1 MSDGEKPDDEGM
13 SDGEEPDDEDMGQ
26 KEPGQQHGKFDVL
39 LPVLLPESMVDDEE
53 SDDEGDDEEPE
64 DWRLAGVVLPDGWSL
79 KDDTNIVIAALAEE
93 SGYRIGLY
101 TRMLE
106 AGHALRRIRKA
117 LPYGEWG
124 PHIAKMG
131 VSESVATKRMRLA
144 VTGLTPQ
151 QILALGGQDAAL
163 RKHKVYVPSKCAHP
177 EILIAPNGKCCACVQ
192 DALPPDEDVVISEYE
207 CKGNAYHIFNKCV
220 WRGRDAAFTYKCENC
235 TDTATQS
242 VVRSRRVLLRRA
254 MRLRSAGQ
262 TRG

>member
-13 SDGEEPDDEDMGQ
+13 SYGEEPDDEGMSDG
-26 KEPGQQHGKFDVL
+26 E
-39 LPVLLPESMVDDEE
+39 ESDDEDEE
-53 SDDEGDDEEPE
+53 SDD
-64 DWRLAGVVLPDGWSL
+64 WRIDGVVLPDGWSL
-79 KDDTNIVIAALAEE
+79 KDDTNIVIAAMAEE
-93 SGYRIGLY
+93 SGYKIGLY

-131 VSESVATKRMRLA
+131 VTESKATRRMRLA
-144 VTGLTPQ
+144 ATGLTPQ
-151 QILALGGQDAAL
+151 EILDQGGQEAAL

-192 DALPPDEDVVISEYE
+192 AALPPDEDVVISEYE

-220 WRGRDAAFTYKCENC
+220 WRGRDAAFTYKCANC